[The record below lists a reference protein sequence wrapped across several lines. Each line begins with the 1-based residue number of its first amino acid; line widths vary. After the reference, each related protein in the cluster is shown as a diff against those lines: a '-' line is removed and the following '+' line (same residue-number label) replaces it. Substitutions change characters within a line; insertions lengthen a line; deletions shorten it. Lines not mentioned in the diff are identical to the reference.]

1 MQKKLKLILA
11 IFTILTTVLTL
22 FAANDTNPRSNH
34 TPGTL
39 DVSNWSPS
47 MLSIS
52 TKMREQTPMDTT
64 TQKLVK

>member
-1 MQKKLKLILA
+1 MQKKLKLTLSIFAILA
-11 IFTILTTVLTL
+11 TMLTL
-22 FAANDTNPRSNH
+22 FAANDAHTAAHH

-52 TKMREQTPMDTT
+52 PKMREQTPTDTT